1 VVTLTRIRRLV
12 DDVGFFTALLH
23 VAGRTLSCLGHQA
36 ALHDLVLFAQPVR
49 ATPQLPAGR
58 GASIEVRSYSGQ
70 QALDAG
76 LPCPAEHAVARRG
89 NGMHC
94 LAAYREGR
102 LIAFQWVNLGS
113 HQDELVR
120 ARYVPM
126 PEGRSAWSFDMHVDS
141 AHRGG
146 LAFAR
151 LTDATWALL
160 RAHGRTEVA
169 SYILASNRGAIG
181 AEQRLGGR
189 RLGRAVH
196 LRLGPLQLL
205 IASLPPYLHLS
216 ASDRG
221 APVMRVG
228 DGSTS

>member
-1 VVTLTRIRRLV
+1 MTRIGRLV
-12 DDVGFFTALLH
+12 DEVGFVTALLH
-23 VAGRTLSCLGHQA
+23 VAGRALSRLGHGA
-36 ALHDLVLFAQPVR
+36 ALHDLVLYTQPVR
-49 ATPQLPAGR
+49 ATPLLPAAR
-58 GASIEVRSYSGQ
+58 GVSIEVRSYSGH

-76 LPCPAEHAVARRG
+76 LPGPPGRRC

-102 LIAFQWVNLGS
+102 LIGFQWVNLGS
-113 HQDELVR
+113 HQDEMVR

-126 PEGRSAWSFDMHVDS
+126 PEGRSAWSFDLNVDS

-146 LAFAR
+146 LVFAR

-169 SYILASNRGAIG
+169 SAIAASNRGAIG
-181 AEQRLGGR
+181 AEERLGGC

-196 LRLGPLQLL
+196 VRLGPLQLL
-205 IASLPPYLHLS
+205 VASLPPYLHLS
-216 ASDRG
+216 VSDRG
-221 APVMRVG
+221 APIMRVG
-228 DGSTS
+228 HGLTS

>member
-1 VVTLTRIRRLV
+1 MTRIGRLV
-12 DDVGFFTALLH
+12 DEVGFVTALLH
-23 VAGRTLSCLGHQA
+23 VAGRALSRLGHVA
-36 ALHDLVLFAQPVR
+36 ALHDLVLYTQPVR
-49 ATPQLPAGR
+49 ATPLLPAAR
-58 GASIEVRSYSGQ
+58 GVSIEVRSYSGH

-76 LPCPAEHAVARRG
+76 LPGPPGRRR

-102 LIAFQWVNLGS
+102 LIGFQWVNLGS

-126 PEGRSAWSFDMHVDS
+126 PEGRSAWSFDLHVDS

-146 LAFAR
+146 LVFAR

-160 RAHGRTEVA
+160 RAHGRTKVA
-169 SYILASNRGAIG
+169 SAIAASNRGAIG
-181 AEQRLGGR
+181 AEERLGGC

-205 IASLPPYLHLS
+205 VASLPPYLHLS
-216 ASDRG
+216 VSHRG
-221 APVMRVG
+221 APIMRVG
-228 DGSTS
+228 HGLTS

>member
-1 VVTLTRIRRLV
+1 MTRIGRLV
-12 DDVGFFTALLH
+12 DEVGFVTALLH
-23 VAGRTLSCLGHQA
+23 VASRALSRLGHVA
-36 ALHDLVLFAQPVR
+36 ALHDLVLYTQPVR
-49 ATPQLPAGR
+49 ATPLLPAAR

-76 LPCPAEHAVARRG
+76 LPCPPGHAVARRR

-102 LIAFQWVNLGS
+102 LIGFHWVNLGP

-126 PEGRSAWSFDMHVDS
+126 PEGRSAWSFDLHVDS

-146 LAFAR
+146 LIFAR

-169 SYILASNRGAIG
+169 SYIAASNRGAIG
-181 AEQRLGGR
+181 AEERLGGC

-196 LRLGPLQLL
+196 FRLGPLQLL
-205 IASLPPYLHLS
+205 VASLPPYLHLS
-216 ASDRG
+216 VSDRG
-221 APVMRVG
+221 APIMRVG
-228 DGSTS
+228 HASTS